1 MNAPFDWQ
9 AHNTRLDD
17 ALAALRRC
25 DETERQLSQAHL
37 TFAREMG
44 ELLKG
49 ITA

>member
-1 MNAPFDWQ
+1 MTTPFDWQ
-9 AHNTRLDD
+9 AHNARLDD
-17 ALAALRRC
+17 ALARWN
-25 DETERQLSQAHL
+25 ETERQLAEAHL